1 MDLKAT
7 DKACGP
13 AERMLC
19 AWGCGD
25 EGRLT
30 RSLTVGVR
38 EQSGHAQGLHGRL
51 RIMQGS
57 GSTSGFPGG
66 LDHKESAGNEGDQ
79 VQSLGQEDPLEKGCG
94 YPIPCL
100 ENPMV
105 GGGGT
110 WLPQANGVAKSQTRH
125 N

>member
-1 MDLKAT
+1 MASQ
-7 DKACGP
+7 
-13 AERMLC
+13 
-19 AWGCGD
+19 
-25 EGRLT
+25 
-30 RSLTVGVR
+30 RSSHFIIIYGSDGKESTCNGVDP
-38 EQSGHAQGLHGRL
+38 
-51 RIMQGS
+51 GS
-57 GSTSGFPGG
+57 IPGSDS
-66 LDHKESAGNEGDQ
+66 KESACNGGDP